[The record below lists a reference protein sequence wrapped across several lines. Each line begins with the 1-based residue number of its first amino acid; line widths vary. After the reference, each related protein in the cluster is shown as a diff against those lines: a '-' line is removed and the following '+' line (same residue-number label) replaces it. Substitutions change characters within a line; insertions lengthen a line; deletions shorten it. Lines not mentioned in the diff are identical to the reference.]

1 VRPEDFPLP
10 DDLETLILV
19 YIWAEERVAYVW
31 REYTEFISS
40 SSGLP
45 KTSLIFPIIFCEL
58 DFYDALITRLS
69 SRIPAD
75 VLRELNY
82 D

>member
-1 VRPEDFPLP
+1 MKPEDFPLP
-10 DDLETLILV
+10 DDIETLILL
-19 YIWAEERVAYVW
+19 YMWAEERVASVW
-31 REYTEFISS
+31 REYTDYINSS
-40 SSGLP
+40 PRLP

-58 DFYDALITRLS
+58 DFYDVIIARVS
-69 SRIPAD
+69 ARIPSD